1 MLKTLLEAFPSL
13 SAPAFILRDTLGT
26 ESFDR
31 LRQHWL
37 QPTGSRPKSHPCQKC
52 NGTHRIHWHSDQ
64 DIVSIPP
71 ADSYCEKQALSFDD
85 ACLLRFDVY
94 RFAEQLCQQLEI
106 TPESHLDISRF
117 PCRIGWLAGATL
129 QYPVYLLFGSSFSCE
144 QAAKKLL
151 IEEESPFVLFS
162 SSDLPELFPLFKKKK
177 CALLSLFRIAE
188 INPLHLK
195 ASVPGKKL
203 FSEFLYGAED
213 SIYVPSPDVQI
224 TLDFKRIIFDDGYE
238 INLAKAH
245 KRRAVVRFIQEH
257 VRRSGKR
264 QFDVEVIRDAYNRQ
278 YPKKPWSSDR
288 FKEDLFRGAPPGDF
302 DRIFETIDAAM
313 GKYSWLL

>member
-1 MLKTLLEAFPSL
+1 MLKTLIKAFPSL
-13 SAPAFILRDTLGT
+13 SAPAFILRDTLGA
-26 ESFDR
+26 EQFDR

-37 QPTGSRPKSHPCQKC
+37 QPTGARPKSHPCKKC
-52 NGTHRIHWHSDQ
+52 SGIHRIHWHSDQ

-71 ADSYCEKQALSFDD
+71 ADSYCKKQALPFDD
-85 ACLLRFDVY
+85 ACLLQFDVY
-94 RFAEQLCQQLEI
+94 RFVEQLCQQFEI
-106 TPESHLDISRF
+106 TLDSSLDISRF
-117 PCRIGWLAGATL
+117 PCRIGWLAGASR
-129 QYPVYLLFGSSFSCE
+129 QYPVYLLVGSPFFCE
-144 QAAKKLL
+144 QAAKNLL

-162 SSDLPELFPLFKKKK
+162 SCDLPELFPLFKRKK
-177 CALLSLFRIAE
+177 CAAFSLFHIAG
-188 INPLHLK
+188 INPVRLK
-195 ASVPGKKL
+195 ASVPGTEL

-213 SIYVPSPDVQI
+213 SVYVPNPDVQI
-224 TLDFKRIIFDDGYE
+224 TPDFKRIIFDDGYE

-245 KRRAVVRFIQEH
+245 KRRAVVRFVRDQ

-264 QFDVEVIRDAYNRQ
+264 QFDVEVMRDAYNRQ

-313 GKYSWLL
+313 GKYRWLL